1 MTPELEQIR
10 EEILDLND
18 FKADIQLL
26 EALANNAVYCLS
38 QHQKNTNSPRLKQA
52 IAIVITDI
60 LNTLTKEIEWT
71 KEEADASD
79 MREYRQLFTKSK
91 NQIIADINQLF

>member
-38 QHQKNTNSPRLKQA
+38 QHQKNTNSSRLKQA

-60 LNTLTKEIEWT
+60 LNTLTKEIEWA
-71 KEEADASD
+71 KEEADAND
-79 MREYRQLFTKSK
+79 LEEFRQLFVKAK

>member
-10 EEILDLND
+10 EEILDLSD
-18 FKADIQLL
+18 FKADILLL

-38 QHQKNTNSPRLKQA
+38 QHQKNTTSPRLKQG

-60 LNTLTKEIEWT
+60 LNTLNKEIEWT
-71 KEEADASD
+71 KEELDSED
-79 MREYRQLFTKSK
+79 VEEFRQLFVKAK

>member
-38 QHQKNTNSPRLKQA
+38 QHQKNTPTPRLKQA

-71 KEEADASD
+71 KEEADTND
-79 MREYRQLFTKSK
+79 LDEYRQLFVKAK

>member
-18 FKADIQLL
+18 FQADIQLL

-38 QHQKNTNSPRLKQA
+38 QLQKDTDSPRLKKA

-71 KEEADASD
+71 KEEADSD
-79 MREYRQLFTKSK
+79 DLEEFRQLFTKAR

>member
-10 EEILDLND
+10 EEILELND

-38 QHQKNTNSPRLKQA
+38 QHQKNTDSQRHKRA

-60 LNTLTKEIEWT
+60 LNTLNKEIEWT
-71 KEEADASD
+71 KEESDADD
-79 MREYRQLFTKSK
+79 LEEYRQLFAKAK

>member
-1 MTPELEQIR
+1 MTAELEQIL

-18 FKADIQLL
+18 FKADILLL

-38 QHQKNTNSPRLKQA
+38 QYQKKTDSSRLKQA

-60 LNTLTKEIEWT
+60 LNTLNKEIEWT
-71 KEEADASD
+71 KEEMDTD
-79 MREYRQLFTKSK
+79 DREEFRQLFVKAK